1 MTKQERRERAEQ
13 YRKEHI
19 KRVPLDVQKTEYDRI
34 KAHAVMAGIPV
45 NKYIKESIRA
55 RMDKEDKKLGISSEA
70 LIRVNENGKVEFYRR
85 FSAE

>member
-1 MTKQERRERAEQ
+1 MTNQERRERAEQ